1 MVVGLVAMIAVKGL
15 SHFWPKPVVE
25 FNYQTA
31 EQSEP
36 VRVIGEIS
44 RSETTTAAA
53 MREAGFNVPEDQDVV
68 VRHLVKRG
76 NRDVTGQ
83 DFVWY
88 MESFMSD
95 PRYPEEILVLE
106 RLQWGDFY
114 GYLQGF
120 LIDGEVVAV
129 GAEARTAFERALRD
143 TAKGV
148 RELNGILEHKDDKQ
162 KSS

>member
-1 MVVGLVAMIAVKGL
+1 MSMESVPPIGAIWHTGSLVGTSTSLRYRKFVHPKKFCTNCSPIL
-15 SHFWPKPVVE
+15 SGTNGKTP
-25 FNYQTA
+25 

-83 DFVWY
+83 DFVGD

-95 PRYPEEILVLE
+95 PRYPEEILVVE
-106 RLQWGDFY
+106 RLQGGDLN

-120 LIDGEVVAV
+120 LIDGAVVAV
-129 GAEARTAFERALRD
+129 AAEARTAL
-143 TAKGV
+143 
-148 RELNGILEHKDDKQ
+148 
-162 KSS
+162 

>member
-1 MVVGLVAMIAVKGL
+1 MKDWFRKGSPWIWLSGGAVTISMVMVVGLVAMIAVKGL

-25 FNYQTA
+25 FDYQCS

-36 VRVIGEIS
+36 VRVIGDIR
-44 RSETTTAAA
+44 RSESTTAAA
-53 MREAGFNVPEDQDVV
+53 MREAGFNIAEDQDVV

-83 DFVWY
+83 DFVWF

-106 RLQWGDFY
+106 RLQWGDRKSTR
-114 GYLQGF
+114 LNSSH
-120 LIDGEVVAV
+120 VA
-129 GAEARTAFERALRD
+129 
-143 TAKGV
+143 
-148 RELNGILEHKDDKQ
+148 
-162 KSS
+162 SSYAVFCL